1 MNLSNGEEQLM
12 NIIWLKGK
20 AFMKDLLE
28 GFPEPKPAVTT
39 VATLLKRLS
48 DKGAIGYTVYGN
60 SREYFPL
67 IQKKAYLSSKVNVL
81 KFSPKPVVKPK
92 YCLKIGNLYSNKFKL
107 KDEDCGMLFFHS
119 SARPVVIIPKSIP
132 PHCPLYIF

>member
-12 NIIWLKGK
+12 NIIWQKGK
-20 AFMKDLLE
+20 VFMKDLLE

-67 IQKKAYLSSKVNVL
+67 IQKKTYFSSKVNELVKNFFNDSPSQFASFFTKETDMSQKELESL
-81 KFSPKPVVKPK
+81 K
-92 YCLKIGNLYSNKFKL
+92 KII
-107 KDEDCGMLFFHS
+107 EDQ
-119 SARPVVIIPKSIP
+119 IKTKS
-132 PHCPLYIF
+132 L

>member
-12 NIIWLKGK
+12 NVIWMKGK

-28 GFPEPKPAVTT
+28 AFPEPKPAVTT

-60 SREYFPL
+60 SREYYAL
-67 IQKKAYLSSKVNVL
+67 IQKKTYFSLKVNELVKNFFNDSPSQFASFFTQESDMSQKELESL
-81 KFSPKPVVKPK
+81 KKIIEDQ
-92 YCLKIGNLYSNKFKL
+92 LKS
-107 KDEDCGMLFFHS
+107 
-119 SARPVVIIPKSIP
+119 KSI
-132 PHCPLYIF
+132 

>member
-20 AFMKDLLE
+20 VFMKDLLE

-48 DKGAIGYTVYGN
+48 EKGAIGYTVYGN

-67 IQKKAYLSSKVNVL
+67 IQKKTYFSSKVNELVKNFFNDSPSQFASFFTKETDMSQKELESL
-81 KFSPKPVVKPK
+81 K
-92 YCLKIGNLYSNKFKL
+92 KIIEDQIKTKL
-107 KDEDCGMLFFHS
+107 K
-119 SARPVVIIPKSIP
+119 
-132 PHCPLYIF
+132 